1 VKVLVVDDHP
11 LVRDAMSGI
20 LAGLSSALEIIEAS
34 DCAGGLAFARTHP
47 DIDLVLLDLELPGS
61 RRFEAL
67 ERFRREHPTLPV
79 VILSMHRDRQAV
91 RGAIER
97 GAMGFI
103 PKASPKEVIASAV
116 RLVLAGGVYL
126 PPEALAEEGAG
137 VAAAVE
143 FALPADASRSLSGLG
158 LTPRQGQVLALIMQG
173 KSNKEICR
181 ELGLADRTVKVHVT
195 AVLTALRVPS
205 RTKAVVAAGRLG
217 LNTDSLLAAD
227 LESDS

>member
-20 LAGLSSALEIIEAS
+20 LAGLGSALEMIEAA
-34 DCAGGLAFARTHP
+34 DCAAGLELARRHP
-47 DIDLVLLDLELPGS
+47 DIDLVLLDLDLPGS

-67 ERFRREHPTLPV
+67 DRFRREHPTLPV
-79 VILSMHRDRQAV
+79 VILSMHRDRHAV

-103 PKASPKEVIASAV
+103 PKASPKEVIASAA
-116 RLVLAGGVYL
+116 RLVLSGGVYL
-126 PPEALAEEGAG
+126 PPEALAEEDGDAEAPAG
-137 VAAAVE
+137 
-143 FALPADASRSLSGLG
+143 DAPPSLSDLG
-158 LTPRQGQVLALIMQG
+158 LTLRQGQVLALIMQG

-181 ELGLADRTVKVHVT
+181 DLGLADRTVKVHVT

-217 LNTDSLLAAD
+217 LSAESLLAAAPGP
-227 LESDS
+227 DS